1 MTTWCPTACVI
12 CRRTAMFKSRN
23 KDVCEE
29 CLPLTTKN
37 LDEWEKSAIAEMAA
51 QVREHLGM
59 DEQESVEF
67 VKFVFLGVGDSI
79 RRQMDLGT
87 APF

>member
-1 MTTWCPTACVI
+1 M
-12 CRRTAMFKSRN
+12 
-23 KDVCEE
+23 
-29 CLPLTTKN
+29 TTKN
-37 LDEWEKSAIAEMAA
+37 LDEWEKTAIAEMAA

-59 DEQESVEF
+59 SEEEGFEF

>member
-1 MTTWCPTACVI
+1 MTT
-12 CRRTAMFKSRN
+12 
-23 KDVCEE
+23 
-29 CLPLTTKN
+29 TKK
-37 LDEWEKSAIAEMAA
+37 LDEWEKTAIAEMAA
-51 QVREHLGM
+51 TVREHLWM
-59 DEQESVEF
+59 DEEEAFEF

>member
-1 MTTWCPTACVI
+1 
-12 CRRTAMFKSRN
+12 MFKSKN

-29 CLPLTTKN
+29 CLPMTTTKK
-37 LDEWEKSAIAEMAA
+37 LDEWEKTAIAEMAA
-51 QVREHLGM
+51 TVREHLGM
-59 DEQESVEF
+59 DEPESVEF

-79 RRQMDLGT
+79 RSQMDLGM